1 MPFPGTSKI
10 WGTCNQKAIWYDPLI
25 SVYNSTS
32 FWPWSSGLG
41 RSCLRTLDSSEYPKW
56 SPALPPM
63 PVRAVIIDCF
73 SHTYNCF
80 IAGNWLNIVPDLI
93 GSSYLRFTYSIP
105 GLTWGHLSSLLQM
118 IWWQCTA
125 IQVFISPYT
134 MQSFFFA
141 ATSQRREE
149 MERNAFITALQGGP
163 VMKSRREVPEVA
175 PHWHWQ
181 MLCGSPH
188 PFITPR
194 QKRSALCLASHACTQ
209 PASYILPQVASP
221 VPFLLQEKASMI
233 VYHFNCCCTILMW
246 GLFIVS

>member
-1 MPFPGTSKI
+1 MSQDTR
-10 WGTCNQKAIWYDPLI
+10 
-25 SVYNSTS
+25 S
-32 FWPWSSGLG
+32 FSLSQVVP
-41 RSCLRTLDSSEYPKW
+41 YP
-56 SPALPPM
+56 SPV

-80 IAGNWLNIVPDLI
+80 IASNWLNTVPDLI

-134 MQSFFFA
+134 VQSFFFA
-141 ATSQRREE
+141 ATSPRREE

-181 MLCGSPH
+181 MLCGSPR
-188 PFITPR
+188 PFITRR
-194 QKRSALCLASHACTQ
+194 QKRWAPFLARLARTQ
-209 PASYILPQVASP
+209 PARYILPQAAFP
-221 VPFLLQEKASMI
+221 VPFLLQEKASVI
-233 VYHFNCCCTILMW
+233 VHSVNCCCCMLMRD
-246 GLFIVS
+246 LFIVP